1 MDNEKAQILQALE
14 PVLAKHGVIT
24 DEVAKSIRKAL
35 RKNDAE
41 RINELYETVGN
52 LDLTQTSKIK
62 VLFGVDESK
71 LIRYVEKYIKGNSQ
85 NEVKVDLKGLGKP
98 VLIAY
103 IVDIL
108 RGATACD
115 KNNPCDED
123 QTCNLNTG
131 KCMVNNVSS
140 PNVMEVNGRRFFG
153 SPEAL
158 QALQREMNQ
167 KCNADNKFM
176 CPDNTYCHID
186 KEVCLPK
193 SEAEGMVKSGSVEV
207 FDYLGKKVIG
217 SKAAIER
224 IKENIR
230 CLKEKN
236 FACPDNTICR
246 LDDENKGTCYTEER
260 IQKQQGK
267 SSEPIIVDKEKRIAA
282 PKSLLDKVLSSVFG
296 IKEKVEAEIGD
307 RERVD
312 QLRIQIATLFGNENV
327 RNALLRNGSEVFKK
341 NIADVINAS
350 HDLSKE
356 LTRYIDNYVKIFGSP
371 ETFQKKI
378 GGVAAA
384 NNPANLEKV
393 RDYLS
398 SLLAAPAPVA
408 VAPAGDDNLD
418 RFIDETLLDFQE
430 ANLVE
435 IINKLNDAVLLDILV
450 RVEALNE
457 DQKGAVKDVK
467 KHVTRIVTKKSTL
480 EKLKEHWDL
489 RRGLRRLKEEL
500 LRAAAEAKEEAKGVV
515 QRGGAAA
522 AAAAAAGVAPPARA
536 VVAPAPAARVVAPAP
551 AAAAENAVR
560 LHRNLSDQEQ
570 AELKR
575 VTDSL
580 RKCLGTV

>member
-1 MDNEKAQILQALE
+1 M
-14 PVLAKHGVIT
+14 
-24 DEVAKSIRKAL
+24 
-35 RKNDAE
+35 
-41 RINELYETVGN
+41 
-52 LDLTQTSKIK
+52 
-62 VLFGVDESK
+62 
-71 LIRYVEKYIKGNSQ
+71 
-85 NEVKVDLKGLGKP
+85 
-98 VLIAY
+98 
-103 IVDIL
+103 
-108 RGATACD
+108 
-115 KNNPCDED
+115 
-123 QTCNLNTG
+123 
-131 KCMVNNVSS
+131 
-140 PNVMEVNGRRFFG
+140 
-153 SPEAL
+153 
-158 QALQREMNQ
+158 
-167 KCNADNKFM
+167 
-176 CPDNTYCHID
+176 
-186 KEVCLPK
+186 
-193 SEAEGMVKSGSVEV
+193 
-207 FDYLGKKVIG
+207 
-217 SKAAIER
+217 
-224 IKENIR
+224 
-230 CLKEKN
+230 
-236 FACPDNTICR
+236 
-246 LDDENKGTCYTEER
+246 
-260 IQKQQGK
+260 
-267 SSEPIIVDKEKRIAA
+267 DKEKRIAA